1 MKYIKNLKMN
11 DLVIYVVLGMLSLL
25 FIYPIVVIFYNSFKS
40 QFQII
45 DSPFKLPNSESFVG
59 LENYI
64 KGVTQSNFFRSFAN
78 SLFITVA
85 SVALIILC
93 TSMLAWYIT
102 RIKSRVTKII
112 YYVLIFSMIVPF
124 QMVMYS
130 LTYVAYGL
138 NLNNLLGIVV
148 IYLGFG
154 AGLSV
159 FTYSGFI
166 KGIPIELEESA
177 MIDGCNPLQTFFYI
191 IFPVLKP
198 TTITI
203 AILNAMWIWNDY
215 LLPYLVLGTGEE
227 KTVPVAIQQAL
238 RGLYGDVDWGAFMGM
253 LVLTI
258 IPIIIFYFFTQ
269 KYLIKG
275 AIQGAVKG

>member
-1 MKYIKNLKMN
+1 MKYLKKLTMN
-11 DLVIYVVLGMLSLL
+11 DLIIYIVLGVLSLI
-25 FIYPIVVIFYNSFKS
+25 FIYPVIVIFYNSFKS

-45 DSPFKLPNSESFVG
+45 DNPFKLPNSESFVG
-59 LENYI
+59 FDNYI
-64 KGVTQSNFFRSFAN
+64 KGITQSNFLRSFGN
-78 SLFITVA
+78 SIFITVF
-85 SVALIILC
+85 SVILIVVC

-102 RIKSRVTKII
+102 RIKSPITKII
-112 YYVLIFSMIVPF
+112 YYTLIFSMIVPF

-130 LTYVAYGL
+130 VTYIAYGL
-138 NLNNLLGIVV
+138 KLNNLVGIVL

-166 KGIPIELEESA
+166 KGIPVELEESA
-177 MIDGCNPLQTFFYI
+177 MIDGCNPIQTFFYI

-203 AILNAMWIWNDY
+203 SILNAMWIWNDY
-215 LLPYLVLGTGEE
+215 LLPYLVLGTGDN
-227 KTVPVAIQQAL
+227 KTIPVAIQQAL

-258 IPIIIFYFFTQ
+258 IPIIVFYFFTQ

>member
-1 MKYIKNLKMN
+1 MKIRNLKIN
-11 DLVIYVVLGMLSLL
+11 DLTIYIILGILSLL
-25 FIYPIVVIFYNSFKS
+25 FIFPIAVILYNSFKS

-45 DSPFKLPNSESFVG
+45 DSPFRLPNSESFVG

-64 KGVTQSNFFRSFAN
+64 KGVSQSNFFRSFFN
-78 SLFITVA
+78 SFFITVA
-85 SVALIILC
+85 SVLVIIVF
-93 TSMLAWYIT
+93 TSMIAWYIT
-102 RIKSRVTKII
+102 RVKSKFTKII
-112 YYVLIFSMIVPF
+112 YYVLVFSMIVPF

-130 LTYVAYGL
+130 VTYVAYEL
-138 NLNNLLGIVV
+138 NMNNIVGIVL

-159 FTYSGFI
+159 FTYVGFI
-166 KGIPIELEESA
+166 KGIPVEIEESA
-177 MIDGCNPLQTFFYI
+177 MIDGCNPLQTFFYV

-203 AILNAMWIWNDY
+203 SILNAMWIWNDY
-215 LLPYLVLGTGEE
+215 LLPYLVLGTGDN

-258 IPIIIFYFFTQ
+258 IPIIVFYFFTQ
-269 KYLIKG
+269 KHMIKG
-275 AIQGAVKG
+275 AIAGAVKG

>member
-1 MKYIKNLKMN
+1 MNKLRSIKMN
-11 DLVIYVVLGMLSLL
+11 DLIIYIVLAVLSLL

-45 DSPFKLPNSESFVG
+45 DSPFKLPNRESFVG

-64 KGVTQSNFFRSFAN
+64 KGVTQSNFFRSFGN

-85 SVALIILC
+85 SVVLIVVC

-102 RIKSRVTKII
+102 RVKSKFTKII
-112 YYVLIFSMIVPF
+112 YYALIFSMIVPF

-130 LTYVAYGL
+130 VTYIAYGL
-138 NLNNLLGIVV
+138 NLNNILGIVI

-177 MIDGCNPLQTFFYI
+177 MIDGCNPIQTFFYI

-203 AILNAMWIWNDY
+203 SILNAMWIWNDY
-215 LLPYLVLGTGEE
+215 LLPYLVLGTGDN
-227 KTVPVAIQQAL
+227 KTIPVAIQQAL

>member
-11 DLVIYVVLGMLSLL
+11 DLVIYVVLGILSLL

-45 DSPFKLPNSESFVG
+45 DSPFKLPNIESFVG

-102 RIKSRVTKII
+102 RIKSKVTKII

-203 AILNAMWIWNDY
+203 SILNAMWIWNDY